1 MYRGSPTT
9 LWHNILRK
17 FQYCNVRIQ
26 ALLRPYKLSMYG
38 AQNET
43 YIEGWE
49 KKGIKPIDIQKVVQN
64 VSGWLCKTKRLRG
77 FNLQL
82 HLGAF

>member
-1 MYRGSPTT
+1 M
-9 LWHNILRK
+9 IL
-17 FQYCNVRIQ
+17 III
-26 ALLRPYKLSMYG
+26 YG

>member
-1 MYRGSPTT
+1 MAYNLKIDCS
-9 LWHNILRK
+9 K
-17 FQYCNVRIQ
+17 FYLFFRQKSKI
-26 ALLRPYKLSMYG
+26 YG

>member
-1 MYRGSPTT
+1 M
-9 LWHNILRK
+9 
-17 FQYCNVRIQ
+17 RI
-26 ALLRPYKLSMYG
+26 YG

>member
-1 MYRGSPTT
+1 
-9 LWHNILRK
+9 
-17 FQYCNVRIQ
+17 
-26 ALLRPYKLSMYG
+26 MYG

>member
-1 MYRGSPTT
+1 MLAVPSA
-9 LWHNILRK
+9 I
-17 FQYCNVRIQ
+17 F
-26 ALLRPYKLSMYG
+26 YG